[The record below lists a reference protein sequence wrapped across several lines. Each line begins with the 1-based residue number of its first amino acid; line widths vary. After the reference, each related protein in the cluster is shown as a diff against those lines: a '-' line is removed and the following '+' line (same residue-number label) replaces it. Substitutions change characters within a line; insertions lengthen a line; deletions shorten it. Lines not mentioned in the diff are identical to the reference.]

1 MASVTFDDVA
11 KVFPDGTRAVDGL
24 SLEVHDGEF
33 MVFVGPSGCGKTTAR
48 VPSGKTFATSSKVT
62 DATCYTLRAGSN
74 RRQSGDG

>member
-1 MASVTFDDVA
+1 
-11 KVFPDGTRAVDGL
+11 
-24 SLEVHDGEF
+24 
-33 MVFVGPSGCGKTTAR
+33 